1 MNQYTYHPYHNIG
14 AADVL
19 IWDSAALDGGGAWA
33 RVGRS
38 ADAALLMSGETLS
51 KDLAVR
57 GVSQPIA
64 QRLRSRRYALSLR
77 LLESAG
83 PDALALLFGG
93 GAAQSASAAG
103 TASASEVLRLNG
115 GEYSQLVHPYGVASS
130 PAPVVK
136 SYDAATTYVS
146 NTDYELDLPQGLLR
160 RKAGGGIPDGARVCI
175 SYSYARPAGVATPLG
190 ADSAIERYRKV
201 KLLQLAPDPL
211 VSTED
216 PASWR
221 ESGVEFELYRVSIS
235 ATDTRFGFSEQG
247 FGEGLPLVW
256 DCLLDPTTA
265 KVGEVRSTYGVLAQW
280 E

>member
-1 MNQYTYHPYHNIG
+1 MNQYSYHPFHNIG
-14 AADVL
+14 AADL
-19 IWDSAALDGGGAWA
+19 LLWDSAALDGGGAWA

-38 ADAALLMSGETLS
+38 ADAALLMGGETLS
-51 KDLAVR
+51 KELSVR

-93 GAAQSASAAG
+93 GATQSASAAG

-115 GEYSQLVHPYGVASS
+115 DEYSQLAHPYGVSG
-130 PAPVVK
+130 APSVK
-136 SYDAATTYVS
+136 SYDAATTYVA
-146 NTDYELDLPQGLLR
+146 NTDYELDLPQGLIK
-160 RKAGGGIPDGARVCI
+160 RKAGGAIPDGARVCV

-190 ADSAIERYRKV
+190 ADSCLERYRRV

-235 ATDTRFGFSEQG
+235 APDTRFGFSEQG

-256 DCLLDPTTA
+256 DCLLDPATA
-265 KVGEVRSTYGVLAQW
+265 KVGEVRSTYGVLAAW
-280 E
+280 D